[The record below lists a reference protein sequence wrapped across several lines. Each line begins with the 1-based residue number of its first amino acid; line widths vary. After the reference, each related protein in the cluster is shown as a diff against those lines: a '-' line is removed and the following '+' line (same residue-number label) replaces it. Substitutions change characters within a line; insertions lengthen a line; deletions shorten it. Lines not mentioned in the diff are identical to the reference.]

1 MMRRDAA
8 NVLLVLVGAALLKI
22 TLDGTYLRYVKPA
35 AAPWFLTAGC
45 VLIVLAAVA
54 IVRDIAGAHV
64 HEHTHPGTR
73 WAWLLALPVLAIFL
87 VAPPALGA
95 DSVLRAGGRAEP
107 AREAALP
114 PLPRGAVVPVS
125 MSDFV
130 TRSVWSHTLDRRTVA
145 VTGFVVHDHG
155 TDYVAR
161 LVITCCAADATP
173 MKARLTGHL
182 AADLP
187 DDQWIQA
194 TGRVVPG
201 SATAANGY
209 TPTLTTTAL
218 HTVTAPADPYEH

>member
-1 MMRRDAA
+1 MRRDAA

-22 TLDGTYLRYVKPA
+22 TLDGTYLRYVKPT
-35 AAPWFLTAGC
+35 AAPWLLAAGC
-45 VLIVLAAVA
+45 VLIVIAAVA
-54 IVRDIAGAHV
+54 LGRDIAGAHV
-64 HEHTHPGTR
+64 HGHAHPGTR
-73 WAWLLALPVLAIFL
+73 WAWLLAVPVLAIFL

-95 DSVLRAGGRAEP
+95 DSVLRAGSSGAP
-107 AREAALP
+107 APVTLP

-173 MKARLTGHL
+173 MRARLTGHL
-182 AADLP
+182 ATALP
-187 DDQWIQA
+187 DDQWIRVL
-194 TGRVVPG
+194 GRLVPG

-209 TPTLTTTAL
+209 TPTLTTASL
-218 HTVTAPADPYEH
+218 HTVAAPREPYEH